1 MHVVREKWSINHS
14 CPCSGKHSVKK
25 NGIKPNLVEEAMKQL
40 SPKKKLVNGVGEDHT
55 KSKTKNG
62 NIKNAVYH
70 PDSSSPLSLLADVA
84 SMDSEGGRERSNS
97 PFSKE
102 KGKHGKS
109 YTPITEPV
117 SPGGSDKKM
126 PASCST
132 LRELLTKT
140 AGKGGKV
147 KAADSNKKKSKNTNS
162 LDDIIQHVVEK
173 QMPKGDFEQIKTVG
187 STVAPMKLMHYTPR
201 GGASSVLVRDTPIL
215 IHNLTETSVLY
226 PDVPHSWLCD
236 GRLLRLHDPK
246 HRGNLK
252 IFMEQWRR
260 GQPVLVSGVD
270 KHMNIN
276 LWTPEFFSKQFGDI
290 ENDLVNCR
298 TGCVVVGH
306 PMKHFW
312 DGFGIQEGNGFI
324 LGYLEKERRISVME
338 WIFHIL

>member
-1 MHVVREKWSINHS
+1 MREKWSIKHN
-14 CPCSGKHSVKK
+14 CTCASGKLHAAMKK
-25 NGIKPNLVEEAMKQL
+25 NGIKPTLVDDSM
-40 SPKKKLVNGVGEDHT
+40 KKKLVNGIGSEDHL
-55 KSKTKNG
+55 KTKTKTG

-84 SMDSEGGRERSNS
+84 SMDSQGDRERSSS
-97 PFSKE
+97 PFTKE

-109 YTPITEPV
+109 YNPITEPV
-117 SPGGSDKKM
+117 SPGGSGEKKM

-147 KAADSNKKKSKNTNS
+147 KNNTESKKKSKNTNS
-162 LDDIIQHVVEK
+162 LDDVIQHVVEK
-173 QMPKGDFEQIKTVG
+173 QMPKGEFEQIKSAG
-187 STVAPMKLMHYTPR
+187 SPVEPMKLLHYTPR
-201 GGASSVLVRDTPIL
+201 RGASSVLVRDTPIL

-246 HRGNLK
+246 HKGNLK

-260 GQPVLVSGVD
+260 GQPVLVSGAD
-270 KHMNIN
+270 KNMNIN
-276 LWTPEFFSKQFGDI
+276 LWTPEYFSKHFGEI

-312 DGFGIQEGNGFI
+312 DGFG
-324 LGYLEKERRISVME
+324 VME
-338 WIFHIL
+338 GKLRYTFCYALNHRKIKITPLISTFTW